1 MKIKSLVIPVVLL
14 FFISC
19 KKTTEP
25 TPTPQSNLYLS
36 TSAGST
42 WTYHQTDSSLATP
55 ANLNYTVTS
64 TSKDTAINGK
74 SYHIFTK
81 SFGGN
86 QYLNVTSH
94 DYYQFD
100 SLPAGFGAGV
110 FERLYLKDDAAA
122 GASWTQNQTVNI
134 SGVPFPIPVTLT
146 FNIAE
151 KGITM
156 IVNNVTYNNVIHV
169 AATITS
175 SLIPSSGLSS
185 NSNSYYAEKYGLIK
199 SSTKISLNYMG
210 LVQNVN
216 LFVQLNI
223 STIL

>member
-42 WTYHQTDSSLATP
+42 WTYHQIDSSLATP

-100 SLPAGFGAGV
+100 SLPAGCGAGV

-156 IVNNVTYNNVIHV
+156 VVNNVTYNNVIHV

-185 NSNSYYAEKYGLIK
+185 SINSYYAEKYGLIK

-210 LVQNVN
+210 LIQNVN

>member
-1 MKIKSLVIPVVLL
+1 MKIKSLIIPVVLS

-19 KKTTEP
+19 KKTKTEP

-42 WTYHQTDSSLATP
+42 WTYHQIDSSVATP
-55 ANLNYTVTS
+55 ANSNYTVTS

-74 SYHIFTK
+74 SYHIFNK
-81 SFGGN
+81 SVGGN
-86 QYLNVTSH
+86 QYLNVTGH

-122 GASWTQNQTVNI
+122 GASWTQNQTVTI
-134 SGVPFPIPVTLT
+134 SGFPIPVTLT
-146 FNIAE
+146 FNIPE
-151 KGITM
+151 KGLTM
-156 IVNNVTYNNVIHV
+156 VVNNITYTNVIHV
-169 AATITS
+169 SATITS
-175 SLIPSSGLSS
+175 SIIPSSGLSS
-185 NSNSYYAEKYGLIK
+185 NINSYYSEKVGLIK

-210 LVQNVN
+210 IIQTVN
-216 LFVQLNI
+216 LFVQLNS

>member
-175 SLIPSSGLSS
+175 QKCSRSVQTCSRSGVPVPPQLLHC
-185 NSNSYYAEKYGLIK
+185 AVA
-199 SSTKISLNYMG
+199 
-210 LVQNVN
+210 VQACPTS
-216 LFVQLNI
+216 LFVLCVTPHI
-223 STIL
+223 APTGT